1 MLLILVVQISHLSR
15 GFACPLGLV
24 LPLKIVVVQGMPPAV
39 FIITVAIHK
48 SDIRTDSLL
57 APPLGTVGDP
67 VQGGPLLLSDWNS
80 PQRSPPRGSTLLNS
94 EWNLPHDGPP
104 LQSEWNSLRAP
115 GLATVR
121 GPFQGIPL
129 LQGDAPQGI
138 PSLQGAS
145 PLHQSEWDS
154 LRGIPLLPNDNVL
167 SRGTLLLL
175 DGSIHPELSLV
186 RPQLR
191 DPHRGLRLPI
201 LLHLR
206 EKIRKLKRRLCQPQL
221 RP

>member
-1 MLLILVVQISHLSR
+1 MDVLLSSPLHLMLLILVVQIRHLSR

-24 LPLKIVVVQGMPPAV
+24 FPLKIVVVQGTPPAV
-39 FIITVAIHK
+39 IIITVAIHK

-57 APPLGTVGDP
+57 APTLGTVGDP

-80 PQRSPPRGSTLLNS
+80 PQGSPPRGSTLLNS
-94 EWNLPHDGPP
+94 EWN
-104 LQSEWNSLRAP
+104 SLRAP
-115 GLATVR
+115 GLPTVR

-167 SRGTLLLL
+167 SRGTLLLN
-175 DGSIHPELSLV
+175 GSIHPELRLV